1 METVYF
7 RSFELEDAE
16 NIYKWMNDDRLLE
29 MTVGL
34 SRRICKQEAEDWI
47 KNRMSHNPYQVY
59 WAICSKENDRMIGYA
74 SLVNIHYIN
83 SCAETG
89 AIMIGDPEYNDGAAW
104 IEGVL
109 WLMEYAFE
117 RLNLN
122 RVYGESLVGHKMSNR
137 IGKLMFF
144 EEEGILRQAA
154 FKNGRFYDLQLIG
167 ILKDEYFAH
176 KQAGDYDFMKVVKR
190 LRRILKEE
198 KQEQN

>member
-122 RVYGESLVGHKMSNR
+122 RVYGESLAGHKMSNR

-190 LRRILKEE
+190 LRKILKEE
-198 KQEQN
+198 KQEKQ